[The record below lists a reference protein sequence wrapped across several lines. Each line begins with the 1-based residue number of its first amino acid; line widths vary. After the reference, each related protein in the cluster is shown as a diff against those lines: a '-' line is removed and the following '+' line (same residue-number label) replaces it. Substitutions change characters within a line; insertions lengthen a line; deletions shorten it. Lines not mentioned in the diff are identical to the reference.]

1 MSLTSAV
8 EWWEESQLRVLVLGS
23 LILQWFLFLS
33 SAGRSC
39 AIPGWFRSLIWL
51 AYLGS
56 DALAIYGLATLFN
69 RHKNHDR
76 GDSRVLEVV
85 WAPVFL
91 MHLGGQDAI
100 TAYNIED
107 NEIWRRYVLTSV
119 SQITVAIYVFCK
131 SWPGGDNNLL
141 AAATL
146 LFIIGVLRCL
156 EKPRALKSASINSL
170 VSASGPA
177 ERTTN
182 KEAELQDFVRRAK
195 VFITDHDRH
204 PQQAHSES
212 NDDDSRD
219 ALLPSKPLKLFVDH
233 ASPYKDRLSV
243 LESLWLLDE
252 NEVHCLLRKNLIDVF
267 ALLYTKIKMA
277 EGPNPGGTNK
287 ITWKEIW
294 SGGLRNLC
302 MYLPWAA
309 IGLFQH
315 SNRKAYNGIDV
326 KITYILFSF
335 TAVMEFIGTVTTAN
349 VHADGLWHRMVSQ
362 YSLVGFFVRNKKYT
376 KTMSVVKFLGFKD
389 FIDQHWCMKSCC
401 SADRVTGLVL
411 GHVKAGWKHHIHDVA
426 SFRMFNDHRGHL
438 TLKHNRCD
446 QDLGWSL
453 KKPFDESVLL
463 WHIATDLCFYDT
475 DPLEMSNYM
484 MYLLFVNPEMLLPGS
499 RRNLFTTAYA
509 ELEGLLKGQEPS
521 LEEGGLTKNIIDR
534 LQSIEEGSQEG
545 FIHDAWALA
554 KGLKAL
560 GDEKKMWEVIQGVWV
575 EMLCFSAG
583 RCRGYL
589 HAKALGTGGELL
601 TYVWLLLSSMG
612 METLTERLQ
621 REDHPG
627 GQGNTEAASEGV
639 PTSATSSTSEV
650 RIAVDL

>member
-56 DALAIYGLATLFN
+56 DALAIYGLATL
-69 RHKNHDR
+69 
-76 GDSRVLEVV
+76 
-85 WAPVFL
+85 
-91 MHLGGQDAI
+91 
-100 TAYNIED
+100 
-107 NEIWRRYVLTSV
+107 RYVLTSV

-294 SGGLRNLC
+294 SGELRNLC

-362 YSLVGFFVRNKKYT
+362 YSLVGFFVRDKKYT

-475 DPLEMSNYM
+475 DPLGGRSRCATSNDVLLHHVSATGCREMSNYM

-509 ELEGLLKGQEPS
+509 ELEGLLKGQEPP

-554 KGLKAL
+554 KVLKAL

-639 PTSATSSTSEV
+639 PTSATSSTSETEP
-650 RIAVDL
+650 ANPPD